1 MIIILEG
8 ADAVGKSTI
17 TKALEEH
24 FISLNKVV
32 RILQEP
38 GSNVVGQVVRPIV
51 KNGNIS
57 ELTALL
63 LFSASNNETLNTLAK
78 AEDDDKHVYIVDRSV
93 FSTIVYQHID
103 DQSFSRTSFYR
114 IKDAITR
121 EFVRRTLNLNA
132 HIFVLSVPPEVAYA
146 RIVGRNETDRYE
158 VTDIDVIT
166 RRHNEYESLAYRH
179 NLALI
184 DSSNDVDTTLG
195 AILTNIK
202 KAQRYTKFKEQLKTS
217 NELQSRLVLAI
228 HEANKEIQQQTGEFI
243 PQLSEHLTKSILDG
257 IYFVLEN
264 PNCTPEQQ
272 HNNWC
277 YFKHAD
283 GWKYGPEKDFERKEH
298 PCLVPYSELP
308 EIQQRKD
315 DVFRQTLDA
324 FIIKFN
330 EDTNV

>member
-24 FISLNKVV
+24 FTSLNKAV

-51 KNGNIS
+51 KNGSIS

-63 LFSASNNETLNTLAK
+63 LFSASNNETLNKLSK
-78 AEDDDKHVYIVDRSV
+78 AEDNDNIIYIVDRSV

-103 DQSFSRTSFYR
+103 DMSFYRTSFYR

-121 EFVRRTLNLNA
+121 EFVRRTLNLDA
-132 HIFVLSVPPEVAYA
+132 HIFVLSVPPEVAHA
-146 RIVGRNETDRYE
+146 RIVERAETDCYE
-158 VTDIDVIT
+158 SADIEQIT

-184 DSSNDVDTTLG
+184 DSSNDIDTTLG
-195 AILTNIK
+195 TILTNIK
-202 KAQRYTKFKEQLKTS
+202 KVQRYTKFKEDLKTS
-217 NELQSRLVLAI
+217 NELQSRLVLSI

-257 IYFVLEN
+257 VYFVLDN

-283 GWKYGPEKDFERKEH
+283 GWKYGPHKDFERKEH

-315 DVFRQTLDA
+315 SVFRQTLDN
-324 FIIKFN
+324 FIN
-330 EDTNV
+330 EVYNA

>member
-93 FSTIVYQHID
+93 FSTIVYQHSTD
-103 DQSFSRTSFYR
+103 PGFSHTSFYR

-121 EFVRRTLNLNA
+121 EFVRRTLNLDA
-132 HIFVLSVPPEVAYA
+132 HIFVLSVSPEVAHS
-146 RIVGRNETDRYE
+146 RIVERNETDRYE
-158 VTDIDVIT
+158 SADIEQIT

-184 DSSNDVDTTLG
+184 DSSKSVNETLG
-195 AILTNIK
+195 TILDNIK
-202 KAQRYTKFKEQLKTS
+202 KVQRYAKFKEDLKTS

-243 PQLSEHLTKSILDG
+243 PQLSEHLTESILDG
-257 IYFVLEN
+257 VYFVLDN

-272 HNNWC
+272 HNNWVH
-277 YFKHAD
+277 FKRAD

-315 DVFRQTLDA
+315 SVFRQTLDN
-324 FIIKFN
+324 FIN
-330 EDTNV
+330 EVHNA

>member
-24 FISLNKVV
+24 FTSLNKAV

-51 KNGNIS
+51 KNGSIS

-121 EFVRRTLNLNA
+121 EFVRRTLNLEA
-132 HIFVLSVPPEVAYA
+132 YIFVLSVPPEVAHS
-146 RIVGRNETDRYE
+146 RIVERAETDRYE
-158 VTDIDVIT
+158 SADIEQIT
-166 RRHNEYESLAYRH
+166 RRHNEYESIAYRH

-195 AILTNIK
+195 AILANIK
-202 KAQRYTKFKEQLKTS
+202 KAQRYAKFKEQLKTS

-257 IYFVLEN
+257 VYFVLDT

-272 HNNWC
+272 HNNWVH
-277 YFKHAD
+277 FKRAD
-283 GWKYGPEKDFERKEH
+283 GWRYGPEKDFERKEH

-315 DVFRQTLDA
+315 SVFRQTLDN
-324 FIIKFN
+324 FIN
-330 EDTNV
+330 EVYNA

>member
-24 FISLNKVV
+24 FISLNKAV

-38 GSNVVGQVVRPIV
+38 GSNVVGQVIRPIV

-78 AEDDDKHVYIVDRSV
+78 ASSDNVVYIVDRSV

-103 DQSFSRTSFYR
+103 DMSFYRTSFYR

-121 EFVRRTLNLNA
+121 EFVRRTLNLDA
-132 HIFVLSVPPEVAYA
+132 HIFVLSVPPEVAHA
-146 RIVGRNETDRYE
+146 RIVERNETDRYE
-158 VTDIDVIT
+158 SADIDTIT
-166 RRHNEYESLAYRH
+166 RRHSEYESIAYRH

-184 DSSNDVDTTLG
+184 DSSNSVDETLDT
-195 AILTNIK
+195 ILDNIK
-202 KAQRYTKFKEQLKTS
+202 KVQRYAKFKEQLKTS

-228 HEANKEIQQQTGEFI
+228 HEANK
-243 PQLSEHLTKSILDG
+243 
-257 IYFVLEN
+257 
-264 PNCTPEQQ
+264 
-272 HNNWC
+272 
-277 YFKHAD
+277 
-283 GWKYGPEKDFERKEH
+283 
-298 PCLVPYSELP
+298 
-308 EIQQRKD
+308 
-315 DVFRQTLDA
+315 
-324 FIIKFN
+324 
-330 EDTNV
+330 

>member
-24 FISLNKVV
+24 FISLNKAV

-78 AEDDDKHVYIVDRSV
+78 AEDDDDDKHVYIVDRSV
-93 FSTIVYQHID
+93 FSTIVYQHSND
-103 DQSFSRTSFYR
+103 PSFGHTSFYR

-121 EFVRRTLNLNA
+121 EFVRRTLNLGA
-132 HIFVLSVPPEVAYA
+132 YIFVLSVPPEVAHA

-166 RRHNEYESLAYRH
+166 RRHAEYKAIAYRH

-184 DSSNDVDTTLG
+184 DSSNSVDETLG
-195 AILTNIK
+195 TILANIK
-202 KAQRYTKFKEQLKTS
+202 TAQRYTKFKEDLKTS

-257 IYFVLEN
+257 VYYVLDN

-272 HNNWC
+272 HNNWVH
-277 YFKHAD
+277 FKRAD
-283 GWKYGPEKDFERKEH
+283 GWRYGPEKDFERKEH

-308 EIQQRKD
+308 DAQQRKD
-315 DVFRQTLDA
+315 SVFRQTLDN
-324 FIIKFN
+324 FIN
-330 EDTNV
+330 EVYNA

>member
-38 GSNVVGQVVRPIV
+38 GSNVVGQVIRPIV

-93 FSTIVYQHID
+93 FSTMVYQHID
-103 DQSFSRTSFYR
+103 DMSFYR

-121 EFVRRTLNLNA
+121 EFVRRTLNLDA
-132 HIFVLSVPPEVAYA
+132 HIFVLSVPPEVAYN
-146 RIVGRNETDRYE
+146 RIVERNETDRYE
-158 VTDIDVIT
+158 SANIDTIT
-166 RRHNEYESLAYRH
+166 RRHNEYEQLAYRH

-184 DSSNDVDTTLG
+184 DSSKTVDETLG

-202 KAQRYTKFKEQLKTS
+202 KVQRYAKFKEQLKTS

-243 PQLSEHLTKSILDG
+243 PQLNEHLTKSILDG
-257 IYFVLEN
+257 VYFVLDN

-272 HNNWC
+272 HNNWVH
-277 YFKHAD
+277 FKRAD
-283 GWKYGPEKDFERKEH
+283 GWRYGPEKDFERKEH

-308 EIQQRKD
+308 DVQQRKD
-315 DVFRQTLDA
+315 TVFRQTLDA

-330 EDTNV
+330 EDTNA

>member
-63 LFSASNNETLNTLAK
+63 LFSASNNETLNTLDK
-78 AEDDDKHVYIVDRSV
+78 AEDDDKHIYIVDRSV

-121 EFVRRTLNLNA
+121 DFVRRTLNLDA
-132 HIFVLSVPPEVAYA
+132 HIFVLSVPPEVAHS
-146 RIVGRNETDRYE
+146 RIAERNETDRYE
-158 VTDIDVIT
+158 SANIEQIT
-166 RRHNEYESLAYRH
+166 RRHAEYKALAYRH
-179 NLALI
+179 NLAVI
-184 DSSNDVDTTLG
+184 DSSKSVDETL
-195 AILTNIK
+195 AQIYEVIV
-202 KAQRYTKFKEQLKTS
+202 KARIYAKFKEDLKTS

-243 PQLSEHLTKSILDG
+243 PELNEHLTKSILDG
-257 IYFVLEN
+257 VYFVLDN

-283 GWKYGPEKDFERKEH
+283 GWKYGPNKDFERKEH

-315 DVFRQTLDA
+315 AVFRQTLDN
-324 FIIKFN
+324 FIN
-330 EDTNV
+330 EVYNA

>member
-24 FISLNKVV
+24 FISLNKAV

-93 FSTIVYQHID
+93 FSTIVYQHVN

-121 EFVRRTLNLNA
+121 EFVRRTLNLDA
-132 HIFVLSVPPEVAYA
+132 HIFVLSVPPEVAHS
-146 RIVGRNETDRYE
+146 RIVERNETDRYE
-158 VTDIDVIT
+158 SADTDTIT
-166 RRHNEYESLAYRH
+166 RRHNEYESIAYRH
-179 NLALI
+179 NLAVI
-184 DSSNDVDTTLG
+184 DSSKSVDETLG
-195 AILTNIK
+195 TILSNIK
-202 KAQRYTKFKEQLKTS
+202 TAQRYAKFKEDLKTS

-243 PQLSEHLTKSILDG
+243 PQLSEHLTKSILDDV
-257 IYFVLEN
+257 YYVLDN

-272 HNNWC
+272 HNNWVH
-277 YFKHAD
+277 FKRAD
-283 GWKYGPEKDFERKEH
+283 GWRYGPEKDFERKEH

-315 DVFRQTLDA
+315 SVFRQTLDN
-324 FIIKFN
+324 FIN
-330 EDTNV
+330 EVYDV

>member
-17 TKALEEH
+17 TKALEDH
-24 FISLNKVV
+24 FISLNYAV

-103 DQSFSRTSFYR
+103 DMSFYRTSFYR

-121 EFVRRTLNLNA
+121 EFVRRTLNLDA
-132 HIFVLSVPPEVAYA
+132 HIFVLSVPPEVARS
-146 RIVGRNETDRYE
+146 RIVERNETDRYE
-158 VTDIDVIT
+158 SADIEQIT
-166 RRHNEYESLAYRH
+166 RRHAEYKAIAYRH

-202 KAQRYTKFKEQLKTS
+202 KAQRYAKFKEDLKTS

-228 HEANKEIQQQTGEFI
+228 HEANKEIQQQTDEFI

-257 IYFVLEN
+257 VYFVLDN

-272 HNNWC
+272 HNNWVH
-277 YFKHAD
+277 FKRAD

-315 DVFRQTLDA
+315 SVFRQTLDK
-324 FIIKFN
+324 FIN
-330 EDTNV
+330 EVYDV

>member
-8 ADAVGKSTI
+8 ADAVGKSTV

-24 FISLNKVV
+24 FISLNKAV

-38 GSNVVGQVVRPIV
+38 GSNVVGQVIRPIV

-93 FSTIVYQHID
+93 FSTIVYQHSND
-103 DQSFSRTSFYR
+103 PSFGHTSFYR

-121 EFVRRTLNLNA
+121 DFVRRTLNLDA
-132 HIFVLSVPPEVAYA
+132 HIFVLSVPPEVAHS
-146 RIVGRNETDRYE
+146 RIVERAETDRYE
-158 VTDIDVIT
+158 SADIDTIT
-166 RRHNEYESLAYRH
+166 RRHNEYEAIAYRH

-195 AILTNIK
+195 AILDNIK
-202 KAQRYTKFKEQLKTS
+202 KVQRYAKFKEDLKTS

-228 HEANKEIQQQTGEFI
+228 HEANKEIQQQTGEYT

-257 IYFVLEN
+257 VYFVLDN

-272 HNNWC
+272 HNNWVH
-277 YFKHAD
+277 FKRAD
-283 GWKYGPEKDFERKEH
+283 GWKYGVTKDFERKEH

-315 DVFRQTLDA
+315 AVFRQTLDN
-324 FIIKFN
+324 FIINFN

>member
-103 DQSFSRTSFYR
+103 DMSFSRTSFYR

-121 EFVRRTLNLNA
+121 EFVRRTLNLDA
-132 HIFVLSVPPEVAYA
+132 HIFVLSVPPEVAHS
-146 RIVGRNETDRYE
+146 RIVERNETDRYE
-158 VTDIDVIT
+158 SADIEQIT
-166 RRHNEYESLAYRH
+166 RRHNEYESIAYRH

-184 DSSNDVDTTLG
+184 DSSNSVDETLG
-195 AILTNIK
+195 TILANIK
-202 KAQRYTKFKEQLKTS
+202 KVQRYAKFKEQLKTS

-228 HEANKEIQQQTGEFI
+228 HEANKEIQQQTGEYT
-243 PQLSEHLTKSILDG
+243 PQLNNHLTKSILDSV
-257 IYFVLEN
+257 YFVLDN

-272 HNNWC
+272 HNNWVH
-277 YFKHAD
+277 FKRAD

-298 PCLVPYSELP
+298 PCLLPYNELP

-315 DVFRQTLDA
+315 SVFRQTLDN
-324 FIIKFN
+324 FIN
-330 EDTNV
+330 EVYDV

>member
-24 FISLNKVV
+24 FISLNKAV

-78 AEDDDKHVYIVDRSV
+78 DNVDDKHVYIVDRSV
-93 FSTIVYQHID
+93 FSTIVYQHSD
-103 DQSFSRTSFYR
+103 DMSFYR

-121 EFVRRTLNLNA
+121 EFVRRTLNLDA
-132 HIFVLSVPPEVAYA
+132 HIFVLSVPPEVAHA
-146 RIVGRNETDRYE
+146 RIVERAETDRYE
-158 VTDIDVIT
+158 SADLDTIT

-184 DSSNDVDTTLG
+184 DSSNSVDTTLD

-202 KAQRYTKFKEQLKTS
+202 KVQRYAKFKEQLKTS

-243 PQLSEHLTKSILDG
+243 PELNVHLTKSILDG
-257 IYFVLEN
+257 VYFVLDN

-272 HNNWC
+272 HNNWVH
-277 YFKHAD
+277 FKRAD
-283 GWKYGPEKDFERKEH
+283 GWKYGSEKDFERKEH

-315 DVFRQTLDA
+315 SVFRQTLDN
-324 FIIKFN
+324 FIN
-330 EDTNV
+330 EVYNA

>member
-103 DQSFSRTSFYR
+103 DMSFYRTSFYR

-121 EFVRRTLNLNA
+121 EFVRRTLNLEA
-132 HIFVLSVPPEVAYA
+132 YIFVLSVPPEVAHA

-158 VTDIDVIT
+158 SADMEQIT

-179 NLALI
+179 SLALI
-184 DSSNDVDTTLG
+184 DSSNSVDTTLD

-202 KAQRYTKFKEQLKTS
+202 KVQRYAKFKEDLKTS
-217 NELQSRLVLAI
+217 NELQSRLVLSI

-257 IYFVLEN
+257 VYFVLDN

-272 HNNWC
+272 HNNWVH
-277 YFKHAD
+277 FKRAD
-283 GWKYGPEKDFERKEH
+283 GWRYGQTKDFERKEH
-298 PCLVPYSELP
+298 PCLVPYNELP

-315 DVFRQTLDA
+315 SVFRQTLDN
-324 FIIKFN
+324 FIN
-330 EDTNV
+330 EVYNA

>member
-24 FISLNKVV
+24 FISLNKAV

-38 GSNVVGQVVRPIV
+38 GSNVVGQVIRPIV

-78 AEDDDKHVYIVDRSV
+78 AEDNHVYIVDRSV
-93 FSTIVYQHID
+93 FSTMVYQHSND
-103 DQSFSRTSFYR
+103 PSFGHTSFYR

-121 EFVRRTLNLNA
+121 EFVRRTLNLEA
-132 HIFVLSVPPEVAYA
+132 YIFVLSVPPEVAYN
-146 RIVGRNETDRYE
+146 RIVERSETDRYE
-158 VTDIDVIT
+158 SADIEQIT
-166 RRHNEYESLAYRH
+166 RRHNEYESIAYRH

-195 AILTNIK
+195 AILNNIK
-202 KAQRYTKFKEQLKTS
+202 KVQRYAKFKEDLKTS

-257 IYFVLEN
+257 VYYVLDN

-277 YFKHAD
+277 YFKRAD
-283 GWKYGPEKDFERKEH
+283 GWRYGPEKDFERKEH

-308 EIQQRKD
+308 DVQQRKD
-315 DVFRQTLDA
+315 SVFRQTLDN
-324 FIIKFN
+324 FIN
-330 EDTNV
+330 EVYNA

>member
-24 FISLNKVV
+24 FISLNKAV

-103 DQSFSRTSFYR
+103 NQSFSRTSFYR
-114 IKDAITR
+114 IKDAITC
-121 EFVRRTLNLNA
+121 EFVRRTLNLDA
-132 HIFVLSVPPEVAYA
+132 HIFVLSVPPEVAYN
-146 RIVGRNETDRYE
+146 RIVERNETDRYE
-158 VTDIDVIT
+158 SADMEQIT
-166 RRHNEYESLAYRH
+166 RRHNEYEQLAYRH
-179 NLALI
+179 SLALI
-184 DSSNDVDTTLG
+184 DSSNSVDETLG
-195 AILTNIK
+195 TILANIK
-202 KAQRYTKFKEQLKTS
+202 TAQSYAKFKEDLKTS
-217 NELQSRLVLAI
+217 NDLQSRLVLSI
-228 HEANKEIQQQTGEFI
+228 HEANKEIQQQTGEYI
-243 PQLSEHLTKSILDG
+243 PPLDEHLTKSILDG
-257 IYFVLEN
+257 VYFVLDN

-272 HNNWC
+272 HNNWVH
-277 YFKHAD
+277 FKRAD

-298 PCLVPYSELP
+298 PCLVPYNELP

-315 DVFRQTLDA
+315 SVFRQTLDN
-324 FIIKFN
+324 FIN
-330 EDTNV
+330 EVYDV

>member
-63 LFSASNNETLNTLAK
+63 LFSASNSETLRTLAK
-78 AEDDDKHVYIVDRSV
+78 AEDDDKYVYIVDRSV
-93 FSTIVYQHID
+93 FSTMVYQHSIEP
-103 DQSFSRTSFYR
+103 SFYR
-114 IKDAITR
+114 IKDAITH
-121 EFVRRTLNLNA
+121 EFVRKTLNLDA
-132 HIFVLSVPPEVAYA
+132 HIFVLSVPPDVAHA
-146 RIVGRNETDRYE
+146 RIVERAETDRYE
-158 VTDIDVIT
+158 SANIEQIT
-166 RRHNEYESLAYRH
+166 RRHNEYESLAYRY
-179 NLALI
+179 NLSVI
-184 DSSNDVDTTLG
+184 DSSNSVDITLG
-195 AILTNIK
+195 AILDNIK
-202 KAQRYTKFKEQLKTS
+202 KVQRYAKFKEDLKTS

-257 IYFVLEN
+257 VYYVLDN

-277 YFKHAD
+277 YFKRAD
-283 GWKYGPEKDFERKEH
+283 GWKYGQTKDFERKEH
-298 PCLVPYSELP
+298 PCLVPYNELP

-315 DVFRQTLDA
+315 SVFRQTLDN
-324 FIIKFN
+324 FIN
-330 EDTNV
+330 EVYNA

>member
-121 EFVRRTLNLNA
+121 EFVRRTLNLDA
-132 HIFVLSVPPEVAYA
+132 HIFVLSVPPEVAHS
-146 RIVGRNETDRYE
+146 RIVERAETDRYE
-158 VTDIDVIT
+158 SADMEQIT

-184 DSSNDVDTTLG
+184 DSSSDVDTTLG

-202 KAQRYTKFKEQLKTS
+202 KVQRYAKFKEQLKTS

-228 HEANKEIQQQTGEFI
+228 HEANKEIQQQTGEYT

-257 IYFVLEN
+257 VYYVLDN

-272 HNNWC
+272 HNNWVH
-277 YFKHAD
+277 FKRAD
-283 GWKYGPEKDFERKEH
+283 GWKYGQTKDFERKEH

-308 EIQQRKD
+308 EIQQRRD
-315 DVFRQTLDA
+315 SVFRQTLDN
-324 FIIKFN
+324 FIN
-330 EDTNV
+330 EVYNA